1 MAYEYDRVER
11 EDGGGSFLMGLLAGT
26 VLGAGLG
33 MLFAPK
39 AGVEVRKQLSEQAT
53 RLRSTATDTIQQASE
68 KLSQASQQAS
78 EKLSHVSQQASEKIG
93 QASDKVEPD
102 GGPRARRLRPRQ
114 DGHHSDGMTEQ
125 TATRIA
131 NVALGAAALGAAFII
146 VRTPPLRRMAHW
158 LGDDGADGRDP
169 RVAGAGGAA
178 RVGSERRAARYD
190 GRVMAQAARR
200 VPRGR
205 RVLARAR
212 VEIRLTALAIWR
224 GITGVYNSDDLT
236 FASSIAYYS
245 LLSLF
250 PFFLL
255 ALSIVALVTD
265 SQADRDAVAGF
276 VFRYFPRQFDFV
288 TVQLAA
294 LQRAQLR
301 LGVAGSVLLVWAA
314 MGVFGAITSAVNH
327 AWGVEKQPS
336 YLKHKL
342 ISFVMLVVAALLLL
356 LGLLTVSAINV
367 VEARWFAG
375 VIAATPRLLVLQGL
389 AVRWATTVLFI
400 LVVGLVFY
408 FVPNAKVRFRDVWVG
423 AVLTGLLWRGALA
436 LFSGYVRDLSRFNM
450 LHGSIAAV
458 VVFLLWVYV
467 SAVILLYG
475 VEVTAAY
482 ARLRRHRR

>member
-1 MAYEYDRVER
+1 VIAE
-11 EDGGGSFLMGLLAGT
+11 
-26 VLGAGLG
+26 
-33 MLFAPK
+33 AP
-39 AGVEVRKQLSEQAT
+39 
-53 RLRSTATDTIQQASE
+53 
-68 KLSQASQQAS
+68 
-78 EKLSHVSQQASEKIG
+78 
-93 QASDKVEPD
+93 
-102 GGPRARRLRPRQ
+102 
-114 DGHHSDGMTEQ
+114 
-125 TATRIA
+125 
-131 NVALGAAALGAAFII
+131 
-146 VRTPPLRRMAHW
+146 
-158 LGDDGADGRDP
+158 
-169 RVAGAGGAA
+169 
-178 RVGSERRAARYD
+178 
-190 GRVMAQAARR
+190 RR

-205 RVLARAR
+205 RALARAR
-212 VEIRLTALAIWR
+212 VEIRLTSLAIWR
-224 GITGVYNSDDLT
+224 GITGVYHSDDLT

-250 PFFLL
+250 PFCLL
-255 ALSIVALVTD
+255 ALSIVALFTD

-288 TVQLAA
+288 TVQLEA

-301 LGVAGSVLLVWAA
+301 LGVAGSVLLIWAA

-356 LGLLTVSAINV
+356 LALLTVSAINV
-367 VEARWFAG
+367 AEARWFAG

-389 AVRWATTVLFI
+389 AVRWVTTVLFI

-436 LFSGYVRDLSRFNM
+436 LFSGYVRDLTRFNM

-482 ARLRRHRR
+482 ARLRRHRAESAPAAPTPRE